1 MKKLLLSLLAI
12 ASVLRLSAYT
22 EETEMMTVNLKDG
35 SSVKFNVADIS
46 QLDFNVITTNVAL
59 EITPANGE
67 KIKREAIPTMFL
79 MQPANVGE
87 SYALGFGTVDAE
99 TPGDLTS
106 GIYGVQVAVSAS
118 KYNTGEIDIADGG
131 VNVSL
136 YQYDENG
143 AVAQSWDSPAQGTVS
158 TRSNKGRLTFELNIS
173 YDDGTSVI
181 ASYTGAVTSA
191 ESLDDMNPAPVFN
204 NEFQYFNADGTLT
217 MSAKLVECTR
227 QTVSTRGF
235 QMERLILLN
244 EENDTGKNIT
254 IEIKSDLFNLLI
266 GTEIDMPTAADDAIN
281 FKFNSIQLSG
291 PNTTYGNIATN
302 AKVKITDNG
311 DGTFT
316 IEGDVTNKYKYSW
329 GSEGGTP
336 ERIVFNYTG
345 ALTQL

>member
-106 GIYGVQVAVSAS
+106 GIYGVQVA
-118 KYNTGEIDIADGG
+118 
-131 VNVSL
+131 VSL

>member
-106 GIYGVQVAVSAS
+106 GIYGVQVA
-118 KYNTGEIDIADGG
+118 
-131 VNVSL
+131 
-136 YQYDENG
+136 
-143 AVAQSWDSPAQGTVS
+143 VS